1 MKPMKLVIAGLLIA
15 VANTCVAQPVG
26 AKPPPATATLPTMPP
41 QLGTATD
48 HEITKL
54 RYELAKVK
62 ADLAADIA
70 KLKADLIAQAV
81 LQKTQTSIYEGH
93 THKIFHVTFDLVP
106 TKAKC
111 FDSSICKND
120 IFYDKISPTGSTVQ
134 ASKPE
139 TFTNQGGYW
148 KF

>member
-1 MKPMKLVIAGLLIA
+1 MKPIKLVIAGLLIA

-26 AKPPPATATLPTMPP
+26 TKPPPATATLPAMPP
-41 QLGTATD
+41 QLGTAAD

-54 RYELAKVK
+54 RYELAQAK
-62 ADLAADIA
+62 ADLVAEIA
-70 KLKADLIAQAV
+70 KLKAALTAQAD
-81 LQKTQTSIYEGH
+81 LHKSLASTYEGH
-93 THKIFHVTFDLVP
+93 THKIFHVSFDLVP

-120 IFYDKISPTGSTVQ
+120 IFYDKISPNATVVQ
-134 ASKPE
+134 ASKPL

-148 KF
+148 

>member
-1 MKPMKLVIAGLLIA
+1 MNPRKLVLAGLLIA

-26 AKPPPATATLPTMPP
+26 AKPPPATATLPAMPP

-62 ADLAADIA
+62 ADLTADVA
-70 KLKADLIAQAV
+70 KLKADLIAQAE
-81 LQKTQTSIYEGH
+81 LQKTQTNIYEGH
-93 THKIFHVTFDLVP
+93 THKIFKVSFDLVP

-111 FDSSICKND
+111 FDSSVCKND
-120 IFYDKISPTGSTVQ
+120 IFYDKISPTSNVVQ
-134 ASKPE
+134 ASKPL
-139 TFTNQGGYW
+139 TFTNQGSYW
-148 KF
+148 